1 LRSNISVNRL
11 DDAPSVEI
19 FFFPTSKARKQY
31 ADAAG
36 DSPIDSDG
44 DGDFDNDDLATA
56 DLASPPEA
64 GEYEIR
70 YTLSSPNIIL
80 ARRPLTVTDS
90 QYSLEAPA
98 QVPVATAMEIT
109 WQGPLTPGDI
119 LTIVPEG
126 DERTFDNARYTP
138 LKEGQPAQLTS
149 PAQAG
154 EYEIR
159 YVMYGGYTTYP
170 GMHHAVQLSV
180 PLTVTDVTAELIAP
194 AEAVGGSTI
203 DVEWTGPAE
212 DWQDDFIS
220 VVLAG
225 NDKFN
230 RMSRANLVERD
241 GTRLQPVPIRVPAIE
256 GDYEV
261 VYLIS
266 PGNRIIA
273 RTPITIKRAQATLD
287 APDRISAGSDIEV
300 SWTGDAFRGDRIVLV
315 KAEVPDL
322 KMWGVGVNYGFP
334 ADPEKPTGTIA
345 GRVSKEPGEYEVRY
359 VTGLE
364 HQVLARAKITITE

>member
-1 LRSNISVNRL
+1 
-11 DDAPSVEI
+11 
-19 FFFPTSKARKQY
+19 
-31 ADAAG
+31 
-36 DSPIDSDG
+36 
-44 DGDFDNDDLATA
+44 
-56 DLASPPEA
+56 
-64 GEYEIR
+64 
-70 YTLSSPNIIL
+70 
-80 ARRPLTVTDS
+80 
-90 QYSLEAPA
+90 
-98 QVPVATAMEIT
+98 
-109 WQGPLTPGDI
+109 
-119 LTIVPEG
+119 
-126 DERTFDNARYTP
+126 
-138 LKEGQPAQLTS
+138 
-149 PAQAG
+149 
-154 EYEIR
+154 
-159 YVMYGGYTTYP
+159 MYGGYTTYP